1 MIAFGQLG
9 MNVEDF
15 YGDENKI
22 GLLPREFW
30 NKVEGFYEL
39 ENLRQRNDWERTRW
53 STCLLL
59 NIQIAKGKRIKPT
72 DLIKFDWEED
82 IKIDFEDLKA
92 KAEYIKKLEHG
103 NKHR

>member
-1 MIAFGQLG
+1 

-15 YGDENKI
+15 YGDENKL

-30 NKVEGFYEL
+30 NKLEGFCEL

-59 NIQIAKGKRIKPT
+59 NIQLPKNKSIKPT
-72 DLIKFDWEED
+72 DLMKFDWEKNIKKED
-82 IKIDFEDLKA
+82 FKKLKER
-92 KAEYIKKLEHG
+92 AEYIKKLDQYG
-103 NKHR
+103 K